1 MTKLLS
7 NQLIV
12 ADIGGTHARFAI
24 AVLNLQGETELRD
37 YHRFACADYSSLAAI
52 IRAYRDMTHKQL
64 NQANSHASIAI
75 AGVIEADQVRNSNL
89 PWPVSNEQ
97 TIQESGL
104 AQLRFVNDFAALA
117 WSVPLINPA
126 NAIILNQGT
135 ASTLAGPVLV
145 VGPGTGLGA
154 AVWLPGPPSQVLA
167 TEAGHAALAAGNP
180 QEALLLA
187 QCWKSTP
194 HVDNEMFLS
203 GPGLLR
209 LYRTLALMQGKASNL
224 ETPAQVSAAAIAGQ
238 DSIAQEAVET
248 FCALLGSLL
257 GDLAIYYGAQAVYL
271 AGGIPAQIS
280 ELLQKSDF
288 RNRFLNKGV
297 MRAVVENVPV
307 YLIEPGQLALL
318 GAAHWYWQTGV
329 S

>member
-1 MTKLLS
+1 MSKLSS

-12 ADIGGTHARFAI
+12 ADVGGTHARFAI
-24 AVLNLQGETELRD
+24 AGLNLQGETELRD
-37 YHRFACADYSSLAAI
+37 YHRFACADYCSLAAI
-52 IRAYRDMTHKQL
+52 ICAYREMTHKQL
-64 NQANSHASIAI
+64 NQASIAI
-75 AGVIEADQVRNSNL
+75 AGVIEEDQVRNSNL
-89 PWPVSNEQ
+89 PWPVSCKQ
-97 TIQESGL
+97 TLQESGL
-104 AQLRFVNDFAALA
+104 EQLRFVNDFAALA
-117 WSVPLINPA
+117 WSVPVINA
-126 NAIILNQGT
+126 AEALILNPGT
-135 ASTLAGPVLV
+135 APALAGPVLV

-209 LYRTLALMQGKASNL
+209 LYRTLALMQGQTSSLA
-224 ETPAQVSAAAIAGQ
+224 TPAEVSAAAITKQ
-238 DSIAQEAVET
+238 DSIAQQTVEM
-248 FCALLGSLL
+248 FCGMLGSLL
-257 GDLAIYYGAQAVYL
+257 GDLAIYYGAQTVYL

-280 ELLQKSDF
+280 ELLQKSEF